1 MENIDST
8 NYSYEDD
15 NILLSEKKNEKSSD
29 KNFHPIKCTGFPAE
43 NSISEQNS
51 NLENVNVPIE
61 SFENRYSSTLY
72 IEINNSN
79 EKNTEVNK
87 KNIKKK
93 IDRNNKKLLGKK
105 TKNKKKIKYQK
116 DSFDDNL
123 DLLKLHLY
131 IDTNS
136 KKNNICTKNFVKNY
150 INDINLDLNDNKR
163 IAKSEINQKDIELN
177 FYENFESIESFP
189 FNKTNE
195 NALIKPIIQN

>member
-15 NILLSEKKNEKSSD
+15 NILLSEKKNEKSTD
-29 KNFHPIKCTGFPAE
+29 KNFHPIKCAGFPAE

-105 TKNKKKIKYQK
+105 TKNKKKRKYQK

-177 FYENFESIESFP
+177 FYENFESTESFP

-195 NALIKPIIQN
+195 NTLIKPIIQN

>member
-29 KNFHPIKCTGFPAE
+29 KNFHPIKCAGFPAE

-105 TKNKKKIKYQK
+105 TKNKKKRKYQK

-195 NALIKPIIQN
+195 NTLIKPIIQN